1 MGYNKQDYIR
11 IKAEYSKKYLRAQ
24 EAAGA
29 RRMELYAAVPEVREL
44 DAELARTGMEIM
56 GAISAGDNILEKLAL
71 IRQKNKEL
79 LEARADLLTA
89 HGFPADYSDM
99 RYECEVCGDTG
110 FVNTGMCDCMRR
122 ALIEAGY
129 ESSGLGGL
137 IRTQTFENF
146 SLEYYKESGNAE
158 RMRQDLERMKAF
170 AQGFDRGTYRN
181 YLFLGGTG
189 LGKTHMSTA
198 VAKTVIERGFDVA
211 YVTAVGMIR
220 DFNAKQFDKGVGMKN
235 DPDRYMEV
243 DLMIVDDLGAEI
255 TNQFTV
261 SCLYD
266 LINQRIN
273 NRKCTIFNTNL
284 SFRELEAR
292 YGERI
297 GSRLLGEYAP
307 VMFSGTDIRRQK
319 IQKGV

>member
-1 MGYNKQDYIR
+1 MGYNKQDYSR

-24 EAAGA
+24 EEAGA
-29 RRMELYAAVPEVREL
+29 RRMELYAAIPAVREL

-56 GAISAGDNILEKLAL
+56 GAISTGADVTSAL
-71 IRQKNKEL
+71 NRIRKKNQDL
-79 LEARADLLTA
+79 LEARADLLRANGYAT
-89 HGFPADYSDM
+89 DYSDIH
-99 RYECEVCGDTG
+99 YECEVCGDTG
-110 FVNTGMCDCMRR
+110 FVGTCMCACMRR
-122 ALIEAGY
+122 ALVEAGY
-129 ESSGLGGL
+129 ESSGIGGL

-158 RMRQDLERMKAF
+158 RMRQDLERMKSF
-170 AQGFDRGTYRN
+170 AENFGRETYRN

-198 VAKTVIERGFDVA
+198 VAKAVIERGFDVA

-220 DFNAKQFDKGVGMKN
+220 DFNAKHFDKGVGMKT
-235 DPDRYMEV
+235 DPDRYTEV
-243 DLMIVDDLGAEI
+243 DLLIVDDLGAEI
-255 TNQFTV
+255 TNQFTI

-284 SFRELEAR
+284 SFRELETR

-297 GSRLLGEYAP
+297 ASRLLGEYVP
-307 VMFSGTDIRRQK
+307 VMFKGTDIRRQK
-319 IQKGV
+319 IQKGI